1 MEGIIEVI
9 ILICLILIIILLAV
23 DKVKIVRRAKPTES
37 ESRSQTTPDIMGK
50 ISTGSK
56 VEGFADRASSTTIF
70 EKMIT
75 VDTLIKE
82 KDIGTDPPENTDLI
96 IDLDEESDEDFDH
109 VPDDDRFSQGVSLE
123 ELSKVG
129 QLLQNSNL
137 DDLQEKETVEIIRKM
152 QGTEM
157 FDTMQASID
166 GASQRIAKLL
176 DKSLGN
182 DNDYRST
189 SYSKD
194 IDNFDIGNFI

>member
-1 MEGIIEVI
+1 MEGIIEVV

-23 DKVKIVRRAKPTES
+23 DKVKIVRRAKPTDS
-37 ESRSQTTPDIMGK
+37 ENRSQITPDIMGQVSADFK
-50 ISTGSK
+50 ENS
-56 VEGFADRASSTTIF
+56 FADRASSTTIF
-70 EKMIT
+70 EKMIAR
-75 VDTLIKE
+75 DTLIKE
-82 KDIGTDPPENTDLI
+82 KDIGTDPPENIDLI
-96 IDLDEESDEDFDH
+96 IDLDEESEEDFDH

-137 DDLQEKETVEIIRKM
+137 DELQEKETVEIIQKM

-157 FDTMQASID
+157 FDSMQASIE

-176 DKSLGN
+176 DKSLAN
-182 DNDYRST
+182 DNDYRNT
-189 SYSKD
+189 SHSKD

>member
-1 MEGIIEVI
+1 MEGIIQVV
-9 ILICLILIIILLAV
+9 ILICLILIIILLTV
-23 DKVKIVRRAKPTES
+23 DKINIIRRAKPTDS
-37 ESRSQTTPDIMGK
+37 ENRSQITPDILGQV
-50 ISTGSK
+50 STGFK
-56 VEGFADRASSTTIF
+56 VEAFSDRVSSATIF
-70 EKMIT
+70 EKMINA
-75 VDTLIKE
+75 DTLSKE

-96 IDLDEESDEDFDH
+96 IDLDEESEEDFDH

-137 DDLQEKETVEIIRKM
+137 DDLQEKETVEIIQKM

-157 FDTMQASID
+157 FDTMQASIE

-189 SYSKD
+189 LYSKD

>member
-1 MEGIIEVI
+1 MEGIIEVV

-23 DKVKIVRRAKPTES
+23 DKINIIRRAKPTDS
-37 ESRSQTTPDIMGK
+37 ENRSQITPDIMGQV
-50 ISTGSK
+50 STGFKENS
-56 VEGFADRASSTTIF
+56 FADRASSTTIF
-70 EKMIT
+70 EKMIAR
-75 VDTLIKE
+75 DTLIKE
-82 KDIGTDPPENTDLI
+82 KDIGTDSPENIDLI
-96 IDLDEESDEDFDH
+96 IDLDEESEEDFDH

-137 DDLQEKETVEIIRKM
+137 DDLQEKETVEIIQKM

-157 FDTMQASID
+157 FDSMQASIE

-194 IDNFDIGNFI
+194 IDNFNIENFI

>member
-1 MEGIIEVI
+1 MEGLLQVV

-23 DKVKIVRRAKPTES
+23 DKVKIVRKTKPTDS
-37 ESRSQTTPDIMGK
+37 ENRPQITPDIMGQVAK
-50 ISTGSK
+50 GFKKSS
-56 VEGFADRASSTTIF
+56 FADRASSTTIF
-70 EKMIT
+70 NKMIT
-75 VDTLIKE
+75 ADTLIKE
-82 KDIGTDPPENTDLI
+82 KDIGIDTTENIDLI
-96 IDLDEESDEDFDH
+96 IDLDEESEEDFDE

-137 DDLQEKETVEIIRKM
+137 DDLQEKETVEIIQKM

-157 FDTMQASID
+157 FDSMQASIE

-176 DKSLGN
+176 DKSLAN
-182 DNDYRST
+182 DNDYRIT
-189 SYSKD
+189 SHSKD